1 MTAPEDPLTT
11 AEVARLLRT
20 SRRQVQRE
28 LATGR
33 LKGVRHGHGWRVTRL
48 EVWRYLEIEQAMLDL
63 WLAHRRQ
70 IEGGTPDPASTPPRV
85 RP

>member
-28 LATGR
+28 LAAGR
-33 LKGVRHGHGWRVTRL
+33 LKGVRHGRGWRITRL
-48 EVWRYLEIEQAMLDL
+48 EVWRYLEIEQAMLEI
-63 WLAHRRQ
+63 WLEQMRRAG
-70 IEGGTPDPASTPPRV
+70 IAGGQPGE